1 MSGKSEL
8 AQVTNVKN
16 GGGGQK
22 TWSSSSGFLIL
33 APGIVKTGIN
43 KQTNKNI
50 VYFSSRM
57 A

>member
-16 GGGGQK
+16 GGGGHK

-33 APGIVKTGIN
+33 ASGIVKMGIN
-43 KQTNKNI
+43 KQTKKV